1 LAKLRDLAR
10 RFGPTITLVIAVV
23 GSVGSGV
30 AYLDSKIEHARRK
43 IEDAN
48 KEQRELLFNVK
59 KEFQKPFYQR
69 QMDLC
74 LEASNA
80 ASTLATSS
88 DRKVA
93 EEAYASFWRLYYGPL
108 AAVEQSEQSTDT
120 SPQVAGK
127 MVDYGQML
135 KDSCKNRPCPSSEF
149 EQASLQLAHE
159 CRRLFR
165 QAWEDPLFVAP
176 PASGRK

>member
-1 LAKLRDLAR
+1 MAKLGDFAR
-10 RFGPTITLVIAVV
+10 RFGSTLTLVIAVV

-30 AYLDSKIEHARRK
+30 AYLDSKIEHAQKR

-74 LEASNA
+74 LEASGA
-80 ASTLATSS
+80 ASTLATSH

-93 EEAYASFWRLYYGPL
+93 EDAYASFWRLYHGPL

-120 SPQVAGK
+120 SPKVAEK
-127 MVDYGQML
+127 MVDYGRML
-135 KDSCKNRPCPSSEF
+135 TDSCKSRPCASSKF
-149 EQASLQLAHE
+149 EQASLELAHE

-176 PASGRK
+176 PASLRK

>member
-1 LAKLRDLAR
+1 MAKLRDLAR

-108 AAVEQSEQSTDT
+108 AAVE
-120 SPQVAGK
+120 
-127 MVDYGQML
+127 ML
-135 KDSCKNRPCPSSEF
+135 KESCKKRPCPSSEF

>member
-1 LAKLRDLAR
+1 M
-10 RFGPTITLVIAVV
+10 IAVV

-30 AYLDSKIEHARRK
+30 AYLDNKIEHARRK

-108 AAVEQSEQSTDT
+108 AAVEQSEQSTET
-120 SPQVAGK
+120 SPQVTGK
-127 MVDYGQML
+127 MVDYGEML
-135 KDSCKNRPCPSSEF
+135 KASCKHRPCPSSEF
-149 EQASLQLAHE
+149 ESDDL
-159 CRRLFR
+159 
-165 QAWEDPLFVAP
+165 DDVP
-176 PASGRK
+176 

>member
-1 LAKLRDLAR
+1 MRLPLPAR
-10 RFGPTITLVIAVV
+10 GL
-23 GSVGSGV
+23 GSGV
-30 AYLDSKIEHARRK
+30 AYLDNKIEHARRK

-88 DRKVA
+88 
-93 EEAYASFWRLYYGPL
+93 ES
-108 AAVEQSEQSTDT
+108 
-120 SPQVAGK
+120 
-127 MVDYGQML
+127 
-135 KDSCKNRPCPSSEF
+135 
-149 EQASLQLAHE
+149 
-159 CRRLFR
+159 
-165 QAWEDPLFVAP
+165 
-176 PASGRK
+176 

>member
-1 LAKLRDLAR
+1 MAKLRDLAR

-30 AYLDSKIEHARRK
+30 AYLDNKIEHARRK

-88 DRKVA
+88 
-93 EEAYASFWRLYYGPL
+93 ES
-108 AAVEQSEQSTDT
+108 
-120 SPQVAGK
+120 
-127 MVDYGQML
+127 
-135 KDSCKNRPCPSSEF
+135 
-149 EQASLQLAHE
+149 
-159 CRRLFR
+159 
-165 QAWEDPLFVAP
+165 
-176 PASGRK
+176 